1 MRKFWIGS
9 AALLLGVAL
18 LSGVPVGAQPSPN
31 CDLGPGS
38 PATVP
43 EIRSGLHT
51 LWKGYLEKNE
61 MANAL
66 ALVDGPPAPGS
77 ATEALDQ
84 STAKATLAL

>member
-18 LSGVPVGAQPSPN
+18 LSGVPVGAQPSPT

-43 EIRSGLHT
+43 EIKPGI
-51 LWKGYLEKNE
+51 WKGYLEKNE